1 MEGMIAIWQRDVLKF
16 FRDRARLFGSFVM
29 PVLFLLIF
37 GGGLSGTMESL
48 VMSGVEGEEN
58 FQYVKFV
65 FPGIVAMTILMTAV
79 FSSLSIIQDKE
90 FGYMKEIMVSPI
102 SRVYIALGKML
113 GASTVAFIQG
123 VMMFLLIPF
132 LGIRYDFINLIKVL
146 PFMFLLACTLAS
158 VGLLIAS
165 LLKSTQGFQLIVQI
179 IVMPMVFLSGALFP
193 VSNMPGW
200 MDIIVKLNPITYGV
214 DIMKKV
220 MIDVDSLSLLIRE
233 IMGLNLTI
241 FQRPLSIMEEVLFMI
256 IFTTVLILLA
266 TLSFRRANA

>member
-48 VMSGVEGEEN
+48 VMSGMEGEGN

-220 MIDVDSLSLLIRE
+220 MIDVDSLSPLIRE

>member
-37 GGGLSGTMESL
+37 GEGLSGTMESL

-220 MIDVDSLSLLIRE
+220 MIDVDSLSPLIRE

-266 TLSFRRANA
+266 TLSFRRANS

>member
-48 VMSGVEGEEN
+48 VMSGVEGEGN

-65 FPGIVAMTILMTAV
+65 FPGIVAMTLLMTAV
-79 FSSLSIIQDKE
+79 FSSLSIIPDKE

-220 MIDVDSLSLLIRE
+220 MIDVDSLSPLIRE